1 MPVMTELQDFK
12 DLPAFKVPLVRM
24 AVTVTT
30 EIRVTPG
37 TRALLEVQV
46 SPGRMARTAKTAPT
60 VFVGRRAQPEP
71 LGTTAWMGAMA
82 QPGSMAPLVPW
93 VSFSFATSTAWAG

>member
-37 TRALLEVQV
+37 TRVLLEDQV
-46 SPGRMARTAKTAPT
+46 SPGRMARTAPT

-71 LGTTAWMGAMA
+71 LGTTAWMGAVA
-82 QPGSMAPLVPW
+82 QPGSTAPLVPW